1 MQKSDF
7 EQILQFFPGKS
18 ELQREVDKTQW
29 ERQFCYID
37 FRGLHKNLQ
46 RKDWKLKFQ
55 EDDEDIWYKYI
66 MFFIISREILGK
78 KNKLLNNK
86 KMLTVKLQKRA
97 KMIIDNLMRFSNYE
111 RVIREFYDVDLE
123 LMQEIAKSGESLL

>member
-111 RVIREFYDVDLE
+111 KVIREFYDVDLE